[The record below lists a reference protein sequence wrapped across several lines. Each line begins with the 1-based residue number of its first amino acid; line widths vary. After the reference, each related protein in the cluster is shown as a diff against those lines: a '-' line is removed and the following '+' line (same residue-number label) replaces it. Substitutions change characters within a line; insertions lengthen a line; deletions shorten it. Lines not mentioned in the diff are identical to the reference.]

1 MLATTLRYV
10 SNNTQMAPT
19 VTTRQVKDLVSV
31 YRALR
36 VLFQVKNGRK
46 WLCQSKAE
54 VGRGK
59 TQEATVY
66 YDPPRFK
73 QCCFLVYKSQKAQW
87 QNCKP
92 GRGEGH

>member
-1 MLATTLRYV
+1 MLATILRCV

-19 VTTRQVKDLVSV
+19 VTTKQVKDLVSV
-31 YRALR
+31 YRALH
-36 VLFQVKNGRK
+36 VLFQFKSGRK
-46 WLCQSKAE
+46 WLFQSKAE

-66 YDPPRFK
+66 YDPPGFK
-73 QCCFLVYKSQKAQW
+73 QCSFLVYKSQKAQW

-92 GRGEGH
+92 GTGEGH